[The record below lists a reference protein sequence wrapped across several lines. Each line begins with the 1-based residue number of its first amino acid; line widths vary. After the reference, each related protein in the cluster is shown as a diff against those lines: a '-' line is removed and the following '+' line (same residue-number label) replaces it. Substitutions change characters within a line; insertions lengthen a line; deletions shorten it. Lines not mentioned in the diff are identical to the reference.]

1 MQAGSSGAP
10 PPRASNRA
18 PDPDEELRDA
28 PDYDETIEN
37 EEREKYMSV
46 GEHLEEFR
54 RRLLT
59 IIAIVV
65 TGSAIAGVFVQGLHA
80 FLSQPYRD
88 LTGRSLYLASVY
100 GPLETLIK
108 LALTIGVS
116 LTLPLSF
123 FVLWGFVTPALSR
136 RGAIIGNASILTSSL
151 LFWSGMVFCWYYLF
165 PLSLK
170 FMFSSIL
177 PAGTE
182 PQITLEKYYSFFFLV
197 HIGAGL
203 AFQLPLVV
211 IVLGATGLFPLRWH
225 AMAYKYVLMGIA
237 VFAALITDPN
247 PLTQLAMGG
256 VLGLLY
262 AISLG
267 VLWLIERG
275 RRLRDT

>member
-1 MQAGSSGAP
+1 MPAGKRGKTPKRKSTARSAQAPGRARKAAAKSPGAKSKKAKARSSTPKKAKRPLLVETPRVAAVQAGSSSAP

-151 LFWSGMVFCWYYLF
+151 LFWSGMVFCWYYLV

-203 AFQLPLVV
+203 AFQ
-211 IVLGATGLFPLRWH
+211 
-225 AMAYKYVLMGIA
+225 
-237 VFAALITDPN
+237 
-247 PLTQLAMGG
+247 
-256 VLGLLY
+256 
-262 AISLG
+262 
-267 VLWLIERG
+267 
-275 RRLRDT
+275 